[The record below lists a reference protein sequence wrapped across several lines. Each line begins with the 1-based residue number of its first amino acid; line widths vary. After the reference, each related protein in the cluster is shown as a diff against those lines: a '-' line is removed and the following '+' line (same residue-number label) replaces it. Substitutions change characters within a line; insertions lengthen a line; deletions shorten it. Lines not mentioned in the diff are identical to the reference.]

1 VSYNS
6 TENTIEIAIGQ
17 RLRNL
22 RRKKAI
28 TLDKLSKKTGLS
40 KGLLSKIENGKV
52 SSPVSTLAQIAE
64 ALKVKLS
71 YLVDGEAGLPE
82 RKYALVR
89 RGQRVRLDKDPTSFG
104 LYMEMLAHQKP
115 NKLMEPSIL
124 VLEPNRSEPVIF
136 THPGEEMLFVLTGEM
151 EFNYGGEIFTMQEGD
166 SLYFDS
172 TVPHGGRNLGKD
184 ELRVLMVICEP

>member
-28 TLDKLSKKTGLS
+28 TLDKLAKKTGLS

>member
-1 VSYNS
+1 MSYNS

>member
-1 VSYNS
+1 
-6 TENTIEIAIGQ
+6 
-17 RLRNL
+17 
-22 RRKKAI
+22 
-28 TLDKLSKKTGLS
+28 
-40 KGLLSKIENGKV
+40 
-52 SSPVSTLAQIAE
+52 
-64 ALKVKLS
+64 
-71 YLVDGEAGLPE
+71 
-82 RKYALVR
+82 
-89 RGQRVRLDKDPTSFG
+89 
-104 LYMEMLAHQKP
+104 
-115 NKLMEPSIL
+115 MEPSIL